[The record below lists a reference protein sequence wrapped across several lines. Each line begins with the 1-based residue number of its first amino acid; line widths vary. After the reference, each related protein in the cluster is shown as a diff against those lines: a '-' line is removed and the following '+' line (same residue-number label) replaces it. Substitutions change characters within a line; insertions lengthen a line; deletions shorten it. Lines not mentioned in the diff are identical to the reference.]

1 MKGTGTDMKP
11 KKLILCG
18 WGPYKEK
25 QEIDFTKLEERGLF
39 LITGATGAGKTTV
52 FDAITYALY
61 GTMSGETREKNSV
74 RSDFAEGA
82 VPTFAELFMEH
93 GGKSYHIYR
102 NPEYLRP
109 KKRKTGK
116 EEMTREKEKAI
127 LTLPDNTKIEG
138 SSEVTKRIQELL
150 RVDYRQFK
158 QLSMIAQGEFARL
171 LSAPPAEKS
180 KIFREIFDTGLYD
193 RTAGELRQRT
203 NNLYRQVMEY
213 RHKMDEDIDLF
224 EPEEAFSEQW
234 KKLTETESYY
244 YEGVISFLETAAKEY
259 KKAEKEL
266 EAKGREAE
274 KKEEECAALITE
286 GEQIRNLKEKQ
297 VKEEEQR
304 SILETQKPEME
315 QAEKVLAKAAQAAN
329 VRLFEEKWKALEA
342 QKQGLE
348 EKILTADRD
357 IHKLEKKEK
366 EEQIFYRQTEALE
379 AAFFEEK
386 EKEKL
391 TAQLQAMKQNLE
403 HKQKELCKLQ
413 TSYLQAEAAEEQSK
427 VCYEA
432 AEKQYRHGIA
442 GILALELKEEN
453 PCPVCG
459 SREHPKPARAER
471 EMPTKEKVEQ
481 LQADYEAIREKRVAL
496 HGTAAVGK
504 EQTDRLREQ
513 LKQLEQETD
522 ILVKKQAA
530 RQVFIAEYVCSHTE
544 DAFFKQKREY
554 EALTAT
560 LAEKRKNAGI
570 YEAELQTLK
579 AVCKTAE
586 ESYRDACREKGFLT
600 EEEYHAAFLSEEQ
613 SESLRKK
620 VSKYRE
626 TCHANQRL
634 LAHLKEELAGRQEM
648 DLEKLKQEL
657 EEKRERKNRILK
669 EQAAGQQ
676 QYKEIRRILT
686 SLREKQ
692 EKVQKLSARY
702 SLMKNLDDAANG
714 NNKRRLIFEQYVLAS
729 YFEEILRA
737 ANIRLRVMTGGRY
750 ELKRVQTVGDG
761 RSKDNMEMEVL
772 DYYTGKYRSVKTL
785 SGGEAFKTS
794 LSLALGMSDVVQA
807 FSGGIRVETLFIDEG
822 FGSLDSESLEQAC
835 LTLQSLVEKDRLI
848 GIISHVPELA
858 EKIRN
863 QIRIRKTNAGS
874 TIEVMVF

>member
-1 MKGTGTDMKP
+1 MKP

-25 QEIDFTKLEERGLF
+25 QEIDFTRLEERGLF

-74 RSDFAEGA
+74 RSDFANGL
-82 VPTFAELFMEH
+82 VPTFVELLMEH

-109 KKRKTGK
+109 KKRKTGN

-127 LTLPDNTKIEG
+127 LTLPDDTKIEG
-138 SSEVTKRIQELL
+138 SSEVTRRIQELL

-171 LSAPPAEKS
+171 LSATPGEKS

-193 RTAGELRQRT
+193 RMAGELRQRAG
-203 NNLYRQVMEY
+203 NLYRQVIEY

-224 EPEEAFSEQW
+224 EPGKALLEKWQE
-234 KKLTETESYY
+234 LTEGESYY
-244 YEGVISFLETAAKEY
+244 YDGIISFLETAAKAYETA
-259 KKAEKEL
+259 KKEL
-266 EAKGREAE
+266 EEKGRAAEQEAE
-274 KKEEECAALITE
+274 ESAALLAE
-286 GEQIRNLKEKQ
+286 GEQIHNLKEKQ
-297 VKEEEQR
+297 STEEAHKN
-304 SILETQKPEME
+304 ILEARKPEME
-315 QAEKVLAKAAQAAN
+315 QKEKHLTKAARAAN
-329 VRLFEEKWKALEA
+329 VRLFEEKWKGLEA
-342 QKQGLE
+342 QKEALE
-348 EKILTADRD
+348 EKILAADRE
-357 IHKLEKKEK
+357 IRALEKKEK
-366 EEQIFYRQTEALE
+366 EGRIFYRQAELLEEAFL
-379 AAFFEEK
+379 EEK

-391 TAQLQAMKQNLE
+391 AVRLQELKLNLE
-403 HKQKELCKLQ
+403 SKKKELGKLQ
-413 TSYLQAEAAEEQSK
+413 TAYLQAEDREEESRA
-427 VCYEA
+427 CYEA
-432 AEKQYRHGIA
+432 ADKQYRYGIA
-442 GILALELKEEN
+442 GILAMELEAGT

-459 SREHPKPARAER
+459 AKEHPRPAPAEKK
-471 EMPTKEKVEQ
+471 MPTRESVEQ
-481 LQADYEAIREKRVAL
+481 LQAEYEAIREKRVAL
-496 HGTAAVGK
+496 HGTTAVGK
-504 EQTDRLREQ
+504 EQADSLAEQ
-513 LKQLEQETD
+513 MRGLEQEAAV
-522 ILVKKQAA
+522 LKQKQADRDPFA
-530 RQVFIAEYVCSHTE
+530 AEYINNHTE
-544 DAFFKQKREY
+544 AAFLKQKKEY
-554 EALTAT
+554 EALEVT
-560 LAEKRKNAGI
+560 LAEKRNNHKA
-570 YEAELQTLK
+570 YETELQKLK
-579 AVCKTAE
+579 ESCQLAE
-586 ESYRDACREKGFLT
+586 EGYRRQRMEKGFLT
-600 EEEYHAAFLSEEQ
+600 EEAYHAAFLSEEQ
-613 SESLRKK
+613 VQELQEK

-626 TCHANQRL
+626 SCHANRRL
-634 LAHLKEELAGRQEM
+634 LAHLSEELAGRKEP

-669 EQAAGQQ
+669 EQAVRQQ
-676 QYKEIRRILT
+676 QYAEMLRVLS

-692 EKVQKLSARY
+692 EKTKKLSARY
-702 SLMKNLDDAANG
+702 SVIKDLDDAANG
-714 NNKRRLIFEQYVLAS
+714 NNKKRLVFEQYVLAA
-729 YFEEILRA
+729 YFEEILKA
-737 ANIRLRVMTGGRY
+737 ANIRLRMMTGGRY

-835 LTLQSLVEKDRLI
+835 LALQSLVEKDRLI

-863 QIRIRKTNAGS
+863 QIRICKTNAGS